1 MKNAIEYYFVIA
13 VRVFVDDFGWN
24 GPFNSSLFQCMSVEQ
39 FSVYLCFLWFL
50 YQCFLVF
57 RLLVFY
63 VLD

>member
-39 FSVYLCFLWFL
+39 FSVFVFSLVSLSVLSSFLTTGLLCS
-50 YQCFLVF
+50 
-57 RLLVFY
+57 
-63 VLD
+63 